1 MKTGN
6 SRGNRRE
13 FRGNSDSKKGI
24 QIKYIKQ
31 VICFAQ
37 FFEAEISPSCPFIIL
52 KGEIHSFRGAGEP
65 TGCGGEPTGCGGAN
79 RLHAAFLVLE
89 FYACGGDEV

>member
-24 QIKYIKQ
+24 QIKCIKK

-37 FFEAEISPSCPFIIL
+37 FFEAEISPSCPFIIV
-52 KGEIHSFRGAGEP
+52 KGEIHSFRGA
-65 TGCGGEPTGCGGAN
+65 GEPTGCGGAN